1 MAPGES
7 NLLPRLI
14 ALVLLGL
21 LAAIQY
27 PLWIGKGSR
36 QNIVDLQLQ
45 LADQRKVN
53 DGIREELKTL
63 EAEAE
68 SLRSGQDAIEMRA
81 RSRLNMIRSDEVL
94 FRLEQ

>member
-1 MAPGES
+1 MVSGPS
-7 NLLPRLI
+7 NIAPRLI
-14 ALVLLGL
+14 ALVLLAL
-21 LAAIQY
+21 LAVIQY

-36 QNIVDLQLQ
+36 QNVVDLQLQ

-53 DGIREELKTL
+53 DALREELKTL
-63 EAEAE
+63 EAEAD
-68 SLRSGQDAIEMRA
+68 SLRSGKDAIEMRA